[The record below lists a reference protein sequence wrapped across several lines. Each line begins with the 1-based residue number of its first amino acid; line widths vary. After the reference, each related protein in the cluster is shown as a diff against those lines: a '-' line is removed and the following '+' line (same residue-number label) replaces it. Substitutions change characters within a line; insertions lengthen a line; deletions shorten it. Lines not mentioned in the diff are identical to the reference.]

1 MNLEL
6 AIHMGQQTLITVLVL
21 SGPVLSVAL
30 VVGTLVSI
38 IQAVTQIQEITLV
51 FVPKMLAVFIGLAL
65 FASFMLDTLARFT
78 TTIFDLAAQATLL

>member
-30 VVGTLVSI
+30 VVGTLVSVL
-38 IQAVTQIQEITLV
+38 QAVTQIQEITLV
-51 FVPKMLAVFIGLAL
+51 FVPKIIAVFIVLAI
-65 FASFMLDTLARFT
+65 AGGWMLNQAVTFGVET
-78 TTIFDLAAQATLL
+78 YKTIGDLEP